1 MKNRE
6 FMLVGGECVSPL
18 LILSGSSLNSF
29 QILIA
34 DAGVNKATDRFLCLD
49 NSIQSIH
56 KTANIAG
63 LVVVLTTTV
72 EFDGDGITFGS
83 DGVNSGRSEVG
94 DHVNKK
100 RFDVD
105 VVLSGMHHPR

>member
-1 MKNRE
+1 MCLPPR
-6 FMLVGGECVSPL
+6 LIVSGGNL
-18 LILSGSSLNSF
+18 DSF
-29 QILIA
+29 QVLIA
-34 DAGVNKATDRFLCLD
+34 DGEVHKATDRFLCLD
-49 NSIQSIH
+49 NSVQCIH

-63 LVVVLTTTV
+63 LVIVLTTTV

-94 DHVNKK
+94 DHVDNK